1 MTLIKY
7 NPNGYKPATFSNF
20 VDKFFNDDFFG
31 GRVANS
37 FTPHVD
43 VVETEKSFELEFH
56 LPGISKENINI
67 DLKNDQLTVSGERK
81 FENEEN
87 KRNFKSV
94 ESYYGSFSRSF
105 YLPENV
111 NEEKIDA
118 TYKDGILRLVL
129 PKDEKKEQRK
139 TIAIK

>member
-7 NPNGYKPATFSNF
+7 NPNGYKAATFSNF
-20 VDKFFNDDFFG
+20 VDKFFNDDFYG

-43 VVETEKSFELEFH
+43 VAETETAFELEFH
-56 LPGISKENINI
+56 LPGIAKENINI

-81 FENEEN
+81 FEEEKT
-87 KRNFKSV
+87 KRNFKRV

-111 NEEKIDA
+111 NGDKIDA
-118 TYKDGILRLVL
+118 TYKDGVLTLVL
-129 PKDEKKEQRK
+129 PKDDKKEQRK
-139 TIAIK
+139 SIAIK